1 MKAITD
7 VHPSN
12 LIYKMIVGKIFSF
25 PYQVAK
31 EWHLGLRYVDSSRDI
46 HKVWSWQS
54 LIPRRPK
61 GHLENSQD
69 AQKGILGVARCARD
83 GVDIKGTR
91 YVDRTRYVDSCFT
104 KVKKATFNKSSLF
117 NLSASHDRISICLS
131 IRINIIIRISI
142 SKSQSKVKNGTF
154 NKSSLLNLGLIFADA
169 YADDDVDADA
179 EADANAVMGGGH
191 GRRKNKSQ
199 GQVV

>member
-104 KVKKATFNKSSLF
+104 KVKKGTFNKSSLF
-117 NLSASHDRISICLS
+117 NL
-131 IRINIIIRISI
+131 
-142 SKSQSKVKNGTF
+142 
-154 NKSSLLNLGLIFADA
+154 GLRFADA